1 VVNFTILINLGW
13 NDLWLDNFVPW
24 HKAEVNPKLASH
36 LSTAVKASG
45 KPDPGL
51 IRFFVPLC
59 GKSVDLKFLYDRGFQ
74 VTTSDPKLSVSVV
87 SLLVSSLFD
96 QEINLLLFEF

>member
-1 VVNFTILINLGW
+1 LALLANFTVLILTGW

-36 LSTAVKASG
+36 LSTAVRASG

-74 VTTSDPKLSVSVV
+74 VTTSDPKFSVSVSV
-87 SLLVSSLFD
+87 RSLFNK
-96 QEINLLLFEF
+96 EID